1 MEKKYTFDN
10 LNKKP
15 MLVVSVTD
23 SNPEVLKRLIR
34 SANWEGADGFLIHL
48 ERLPERDNPDVL
60 KDIFSFAE
68 DKPIM
73 ALNYRGFCNEGL
85 SDDELAK
92 LQLMAVEAGAGCCDV
107 MLDMF
112 DAQPDNNQITL
123 DKEAVKK
130 QMEYIEKIHDKG
142 AQVLMSCHPEFMD
155 RHELLSCMK
164 LMEERGA
171 DIAKVSMRTPEEEQ
185 MEEGIMGTMHLKKH
199 MNIPFL
205 HICNGKWGRY
215 HRVVAPVW
223 GSCMVLC
230 VQQYYNELANVEKP
244 LLRAVRDFY
253 NNFDFKPVR

>member
-15 MLVVSVTD
+15 MLVVSVND
-23 SNPEVLKRLIR
+23 PSAEVMKRIIR
-34 SANWEGADGFLIHL
+34 AANWEGADGFLIHL
-48 ERLPERDNPDVL
+48 ENFKDRDNPEAL
-60 KDIFSFAE
+60 KDLFSFAE

-73 ALNYRGFCNEGL
+73 ALNYRSHYNEGL
-85 SDDELAK
+85 SDEELTE
-92 LQLMAVEAGAGCCDV
+92 LQFKAVEAGAGCCDV

-112 DAQPDNNQITL
+112 DPQPNNNQMTF
-123 DKEAVKK
+123 DEKAVKK
-130 QMEYIEKIHDKG
+130 QVEYINQLHKMG
-142 AQVLMSCHPEFMD
+142 SQVLMSCHPEFLN
-155 RHELLSCMK
+155 RHELLDCMK

-185 MEEGIMGTMHLKKH
+185 MEEGIMGTMHLKKN

-215 HRVVAPVW
+215 HRVFAPVW
-223 GSCMVLC
+223 GSCMILC
-230 VQQYYNELANVEKP
+230 VQQYTNEFANVEKP

-253 NNFDFKPVR
+253 NNFDYKPTR